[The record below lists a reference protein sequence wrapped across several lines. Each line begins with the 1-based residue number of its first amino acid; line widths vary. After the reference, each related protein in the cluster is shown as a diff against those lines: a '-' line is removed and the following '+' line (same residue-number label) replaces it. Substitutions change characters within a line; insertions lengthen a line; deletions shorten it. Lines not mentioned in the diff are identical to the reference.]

1 MSGLQMTQAERE
13 SFLAEPHIG
22 VIALNE
28 PGRGP
33 LAAPIWYGYEP
44 GGELTVL
51 IGPQSRN
58 GRLLS
63 EGDRL
68 SLVAQQENLP
78 YRYVSVEGVVAS
90 IAPSTADAL
99 AAMAIRYLGE
109 EQGQAYAAANAD
121 GENVTVAVRIERW
134 LSIDYGKM

>member
-13 SFLAEPHIG
+13 AFLAEPHIG

-28 PGRGP
+28 PDRGP

-51 IGPQSRN
+51 ISPQSRK

-90 IAPSTADAL
+90 IAPSSAGELLD
-99 AAMAIRYLGE
+99 MAIRYLGE
-109 EQGQAYAAANAD
+109 EQGQAYAAANAG
-121 GENVTVAVRIERW
+121 GENVTVSVRIERW

>member
-51 IGPQSRN
+51 IGPQSRK